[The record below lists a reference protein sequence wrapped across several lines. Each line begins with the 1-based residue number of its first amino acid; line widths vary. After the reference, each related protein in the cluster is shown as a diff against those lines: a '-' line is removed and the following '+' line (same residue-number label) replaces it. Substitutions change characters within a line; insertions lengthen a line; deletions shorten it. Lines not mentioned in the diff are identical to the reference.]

1 MNYSVDV
8 EASKEN
14 IKKELENLGRA
25 NINHKENKVSVFN
38 LNLQKTK
45 IKIKDALNKI
55 SLTNKIE
62 DEEITEILLNGDENT
77 CCCKKK

>member
-25 NINHKENKVSVFN
+25 NINHKGNKVSVFN
-38 LNLQKTK
+38 LNLRKTK

-55 SLTNKIE
+55 SLTNKIKE
-62 DEEITEILLNGDENT
+62 GNSTNE
-77 CCCKKK
+77 

>member
-38 LNLQKTK
+38 LNLRKTK

-55 SLTNKIE
+55 SLTNK
-62 DEEITEILLNGDENT
+62 N
-77 CCCKKK
+77 